1 MHHSLVE
8 IIDDSEL
15 LKFCGVLD
23 HILLDLLHLVF
34 GVVVYADWHLIG
46 IIVQID
52 EAIVKEEATIA
63 LLAVGIV
70 DLLTSLDVIEGLD
83 DEATAV
89 ICVVPRCLPWALVI
103 KHVGICDEAIS
114 LDTLNLD
121 AKDATRDHHANL

>member
-1 MHHSLVE
+1 
-8 IIDDSEL
+8 
-15 LKFCGVLD
+15 
-23 HILLDLLHLVF
+23 LLDLLHLVF

-114 LDTLNLD
+114 LDTFNLD

>member
-114 LDTLNLD
+114 LDTFNLD